1 MKKWFNRKRDRNCE
15 NVPVSHI
22 FSVHAFNPQALTAN
36 NYPLTTKRSAFTLI
50 ELLVVTVVIV
60 ALMGVIFR
68 LTGIAGGASARETT
82 VFRMQCVENCLS
94 GYYAAFGSYPPV
106 PLQNASRSIYRK
118 TDDSSHWIQS
128 DDKND
133 TDESDDKFKEYNQV
147 EAACKAQPVAAMYP
161 PPAMIGDVSSKVAY
175 DTYKSQVQNALTEG
189 VFEDEADEQRVQN
202 WVQRDLDNI
211 SESPGF
217 LNPHKSKTSFN
228 ELQLF
233 RFGLMSFLLPRYR
246 FMLDCAA
253 GSQSGNLEAFN
264 TAIDNFRQWTDNN
277 YLPPRMDTGMS
288 YASWK
293 AFCDTIGGDDDW
305 QIDLIPSQAACARW
319 MPNLK
324 DDVVSGPERKFFGV
338 TVGRH
343 GVIPDIKAAP
353 SFALYSP
360 GGYGSGSSSRGYPLN
375 RYTVADGWGKDLFYY
390 SPAPYQMYVLWSA
403 GENRKTFPPWVDI
416 DQFKQDH
423 PGQYPLAIEWMSD
436 DIKYMTT
443 GK

>member
-1 MKKWFNRKRDRNCE
+1 MKKG
-15 NVPVSHI
+15 
-22 FSVHAFNPQALTAN
+22 
-36 NYPLTTKRSAFTLI
+36 FTLI

-68 LTGIAGGASARETT
+68 LTGIAGASSKRETT
-82 VFRMQCVENCLS
+82 VFRMQCLENCLS

-106 PLQNASRSIYRK
+106 PLQNASRSIYRR
-118 TDDSSHWIQS
+118 TDDESQWIQS

-133 TDESDDKFKEYNQV
+133 TDESDSKFAEYSQV
-147 EAACKAQPVAAMYP
+147 EAACRAQPVAARYP
-161 PPAMIGDVSSKVAY
+161 PPATINGMSSKDAY
-175 DTYKSQVQNALTEG
+175 AAYQQAVQNALSEG
-189 VFEDEADEQRVQN
+189 VFDDESDERAVQN
-202 WVQRDLDNI
+202 WVGRTLDDI
-211 SESPGF
+211 SSAPGF
-217 LNPHKSKTSFN
+217 LNPHKNKTSFN

-253 GSQSGNLEAFN
+253 GSQSGNSEAFN
-264 TAIDNFRQWTDNN
+264 TTIDNFRQWTDNN

-324 DDVVSGPERKFFGV
+324 DDVVTGPERKFFGV
-338 TVGRH
+338 TVGRY
-343 GVIPDIKAAP
+343 GVIPDVESAP
-353 SFALYSP
+353 GFALYSP
-360 GGYGSGSSSRGYPLN
+360 GGYNSGGSSRGYPLN
-375 RYTVADGWGKDLFYY
+375 RYTVVDGWGRDLFYY

-403 GENRKTFPPWVDI
+403 GENGKTFPPWVDI
-416 DQFKQDH
+416 EQFKKDH
-423 PGQYPLAIEWMSD
+423 PSQYSLAVNWMSD

>member
-1 MKKWFNRKRDRNCE
+1 MLVEQKLKEARN
-15 NVPVSHI
+15 SG
-22 FSVHAFNPQALTAN
+22 
-36 NYPLTTKRSAFTLI
+36 FTLI

-68 LTGIAGGASARETT
+68 LTGIAGSASERETT

-118 TDDSSHWIQS
+118 TDDNSSWIQS
-128 DDKND
+128 DKKTD
-133 TDESDDKFKEYNQV
+133 TDDSDEKFQEYDQV

-161 PPAMIGDVSSKVAY
+161 PPAKIGNQTSKDAY
-175 DTYKSQVQNALTEG
+175 DSYQQAVQNALAEG
-189 VFEDEADEQRVQN
+189 VFEDEDDVKRVQN
-202 WVQRDLDNI
+202 WVDRSLDNL
-211 SESPGF
+211 SYNPG
-217 LNPHKSKTSFN
+217 PVSGHKEKTSFN
-228 ELQLF
+228 QLQLF

-253 GSQSGNLEAFN
+253 GNEGRDWREAL
-264 TAIDNFRQWTDNN
+264 DEFRQWTDNN

-288 YASWK
+288 YPSW
-293 AFCDTIGGDDDW
+293 ADFCETIGEDDDW
-305 QIDLIPSQAACARW
+305 KIDLIPSQAACARW

-324 DDVVSGPERKFFGV
+324 DEVVTGPERKFFGV
-338 TVGRH
+338 TVGRY
-343 GVIPDIKAAP
+343 GVIPDIKSAP

-360 GGYGSGSSSRGYPLN
+360 GGYGSASSGRGYPLN
-375 RYTVADGWGKDLFYY
+375 RYTVVDGWGKDLFYY

-403 GENRKTFPPWVDI
+403 GKNKKTFPPWVDLE
-416 DQFKQDH
+416 QFKKDH
-423 PGQYPLAIEWMSD
+423 PAQYSKAVEWMSD
-436 DIKYMTT
+436 DIKYMST